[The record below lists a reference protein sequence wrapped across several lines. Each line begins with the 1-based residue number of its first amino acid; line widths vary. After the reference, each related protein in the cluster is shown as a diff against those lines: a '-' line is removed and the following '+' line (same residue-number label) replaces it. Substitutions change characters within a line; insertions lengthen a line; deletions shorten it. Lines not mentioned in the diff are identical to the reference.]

1 MSNHVQTGRARRD
14 PREQA
19 DLCGQYRPIGIGAV
33 AAALSATG
41 KDPDCGVQGAANS
54 NERRSEHEQH
64 AA

>member
-1 MSNHVQTGRARRD
+1 MSNSSESIRNQAERNGG
-14 PREQA
+14 A

-41 KDPDCGVQGAANS
+41 KRAEPAPGAANS
-54 NERRSEHEQH
+54 NERNVERESL